1 MFIRYPKLKSMSK
14 IAEFADRVMEFVSHE
29 TDIPKEQ
36 ILSKCRTVEIV
47 DARHLVIKLL
57 HSNNVYPSRIASIFN
72 LSPRTIHYIIT
83 TFDTRAQAN
92 KTLRNN
98 FAKIA
103 KQLADNSEITSFVL
117 MC

>member
-1 MFIRYPKLKSMSK
+1 MPRILEYASSVIDLV
-14 IAEFADRVMEFVSHE
+14 ADELEVSRE
-29 TDIPKEQ
+29 L
-36 ILSKCRTVEIV
+36 ILSKSRTAEVV
-47 DARHLVIKLL
+47 DARHLAIKLL

-103 KQLADNSEITSFVL
+103 KQLADNSETTRK
-117 MC
+117 